1 MAEDEDQAPPEEAAP
16 EEAPQEEGSQEDAP
30 EQEAP
35 PEGDEIEEGT
45 GDTAAADKSGA
56 VYEVPVEISAVLGT
70 AQIQVSQLLKMGRGA
85 ILELDR
91 NVGDSVDIL
100 VNKQMVA
107 RGDVVVIEDRLGV
120 TLTEA
125 IKAEKLT

>member
-1 MAEDEDQAPPEEAAP
+1 MAENEDQAPEEESPPDDDAI
-16 EEAPQEEGSQEDAP
+16 EAG
-30 EQEAP
+30 
-35 PEGDEIEEGT
+35 GGGT
-45 GDTAAADKSGA
+45 EPADDSGA
-56 VYEVPVEISAVLGT
+56 VYEVPVEISAVLGF

-91 NVGDSVDIL
+91 NVGDPVDIL

-120 TLTEA
+120 TLTETIA
-125 IKAEKLT
+125 AEKLT